1 MKYLFSLLLLWSCQ
15 ANTLD
20 ITLTNKSLRTND
32 MLNVSFKNN
41 SSENYLF
48 YFESKKL
55 RYFPEAPNSLNLEI
69 LKKNKP
75 VDVVFS
81 SDPLYILNEDGNSEN
96 NLYTKE
102 KDFNDDDLLLLVP
115 SKETVTLK
123 IAVIDS
129 IDDYGAK
136 NYPIL
141 ENKTSYKTSLKL
153 KLDSSLISKKV
164 MEKINRMRKEKKVKL
179 FQGQINSNTILLK
192 LTEY

>member
-1 MKYLFSLLLLWSCQ
+1 MKTIFFIL
-15 ANTLD
+15 
-20 ITLTNKSLRTND
+20 K
-32 MLNVSFKNN
+32 
-41 SSENYLF
+41 
-48 YFESKKL
+48 SKKL

-69 LKKNKP
+69 LNRNKP

-81 SDPLYILNEDGNSEN
+81 SDPLYILDEDGNSEN

-115 SKETVTLK
+115 PKETVTLK

-129 IDDYGAK
+129 IDEYGAK

-153 KLDSSLISKKV
+153 KLDSSLISKRV
-164 MEKINRMRKEKKVKL
+164 MEKINRMRKEKNVKL
-179 FQGQINSNTILLK
+179 FQGQINSNTILLR
-192 LTEY
+192 L

>member
-15 ANTLD
+15 TNTLD
-20 ITLTNKSLRTND
+20 ITLTNTSLSPND
-32 MLNVSFKNN
+32 TLNVSFKNN

-48 YFESKKL
+48 YFESKKF

-75 VDVVFS
+75 IDVVFS
-81 SDPLYILNEDGNSEN
+81 SDPLYILDEDGNSQN
-96 NLYTKE
+96 NLYTNE
-102 KDFNDDDLLLLVP
+102 KDFNDDLLLLVP

-129 IDDYGAK
+129 IDEYGAK

-141 ENKTSYKTSLKL
+141 ENKISYKTSLKL
-153 KLDSSLISKKV
+153 KLDSNLISKKV
-164 MEKINRMRKEKKVKL
+164 MEKINSMRKEKKVKL

-192 LTEY
+192 P